1 MQRSTKFYNGREL
14 IESGKIRDGQEMK
27 TNRKHFFIT
36 IIVTLAALIFLSA
49 YMMATFYHNARKDA
63 LAIGA
68 STMAQEKEQAERY
81 LSRALDIIQ
90 ITSMEIEYL
99 LRKESDSDVILT
111 FLENESDYYTNS
123 VDENFTGVYGWING
137 EYLDGIGWVPDA
149 DYVPTDRVWY
159 TDAIRA
165 DGQPAMISPYLD
177 AQTGTIMIS
186 ISRMLYDRESVISL
200 DISMDTL
207 QRLTEKINL
216 NGHGYGFIIDRDG
229 FVVAHSN
236 AAEKGKEYGEDAE
249 KKELVDRI
257 IASAGTSFDMESDGE
272 KITVFSDTILNDWY
286 VVMVVDNKGLYADLS
301 RLMVQS
307 TVMCLVVFG
316 VIVLFCLVEMN
327 RTDRYMVKLQESRE
341 ELKQLNDT
349 IMQVL
354 ARTIDAK
361 DKYTRGH
368 SVRVANYSREI
379 ARRMGKSGKE
389 QEKIYRAALLHD
401 VGKIRIP
408 DGIINKPGKLT
419 EEEYA
424 FIKLHPVSGYHILKS
439 FTKDQMIATGAKYHH
454 ERYDGKGY
462 PSGLAGENTPE
473 HARIIGVADAY
484 DAMAS
489 NRSYR
494 KALPQD
500 VIRGELV
507 AGKGTQFDP
516 KIVEIMLQIVDED
529 TEYRLRQTDD
539 SYKTVLVVDDEELS
553 IELVR
558 NIFMNQSGYV
568 LLTAASGDAAL
579 EVLKTRSV
587 DLVLLDLEMPDMNG
601 LEIFRRIKETRDIPV
616 VFMTATKDLSTM
628 EKARELGVEDY
639 ITKPFMPQILLETV
653 YGALNWEE

>member
-1 MQRSTKFYNGREL
+1 
-14 IESGKIRDGQEMK
+14 MK
-27 TNRKHFFIT
+27 TGRKHFYIT
-36 IIVTLAALIFLSA
+36 IAMTLAALIFLSA
-49 YMMATFYHNARKDA
+49 YMMTTFYRNARKDA

-81 LSRALDIIQ
+81 LNRALDIIQ

-99 LRKESDSDVILT
+99 LQKDADSAVILD
-111 FLENESDYYTNS
+111 FLENESAYYTNS
-123 VDENFTGVYGWING
+123 VDRNFTGVYGWIGG

-149 DYVPTDRVWY
+149 DYVPTERVWY
-159 TDAIRA
+159 TDAVKA

-186 ISRMLYDRESVISL
+186 ISRLLYDGESVISL

-207 QRLTEKINL
+207 QRLTELINL
-216 NGHGYGFIIDRDG
+216 NGHGYGFIIDRSG
-229 FVVAHSN
+229 FVVAHSD
-236 AAEKGKEYGEDAE
+236 AAEKGKEYGQDEE
-249 KKELVDRI
+249 KSELVDKVA
-257 IASAGTSFDMESDGE
+257 ASAGASFDMEVDGE

-286 VVMVVDNKGLYADLS
+286 VVMVVDNEGLYADIS
-301 RLMVQS
+301 MIMVQS
-307 TVMCLVVFG
+307 VCMCLVVFG
-316 VIVLFCLVEMN
+316 VIVLFCFVEMR
-327 RTDRYMVKLQESRE
+327 RTDRYLVKLQESRE

-354 ARTIDAK
+354 AKTIDAK

-379 ARRMGKSGKE
+379 ARRMGKSE
-389 QEKIYRAALLHD
+389 RDQEKIYRAALLHD

-408 DGIINKPGKLT
+408 DDIINKPGKLT

-439 FTKDQMIATGAKYHH
+439 FTKDQMIATGAKFHH

-462 PSGLAGENTPE
+462 PNGLVGENTPE

-494 KALPQD
+494 KALPQE
-500 VIRGELV
+500 VIRDELL

-516 KIVEIMLQIVDED
+516 RIVEVMIKMMDED
-529 TEYRLRQTDD
+529 KEYRMRQSDD
-539 SYKTVLVVDDEELS
+539 QHKTVLAVDDEEISVEMLGHIFEAQPVYRFLS
-553 IELVR
+553 
-558 NIFMNQSGYV
+558 
-568 LLTAASGDAAL
+568 AASGEEAL
-579 EVLKTRSV
+579 LLLREERV
-587 DLVLLDLEMPDMNG
+587 DLVLLDLEM
-601 LEIFRRIKETRDIPV
+601 RK
-616 VFMTATKDLSTM
+616 
-628 EKARELGVEDY
+628 
-639 ITKPFMPQILLETV
+639 
-653 YGALNWEE
+653 

>member
-1 MQRSTKFYNGREL
+1 
-14 IESGKIRDGQEMK
+14 MK
-27 TNRKHFFIT
+27 TGRKHFYIT
-36 IIVTLAALIFLSA
+36 IAMTLAALIFLSA
-49 YMMATFYHNARKDA
+49 YMMTTFYRNARKDA

-81 LSRALDIIQ
+81 LNRALDIIQ

-99 LRKESDSDVILT
+99 LQKDADSAVILD
-111 FLENESDYYTNS
+111 FLENESAYYTNS
-123 VDENFTGVYGWING
+123 VDRNFTGVYGWIGG

-149 DYVPTDRVWY
+149 DYVPTERVWY
-159 TDAIRA
+159 TDAVKA

-186 ISRMLYDRESVISL
+186 ISRLLYDGESVISL

-207 QRLTEKINL
+207 QRLTELINL
-216 NGHGYGFIIDRDG
+216 NGHGYGFIIDRSG
-229 FVVAHSN
+229 FVVAHSD
-236 AAEKGKEYGEDAE
+236 AAEKGKEYGQDEE
-249 KKELVDRI
+249 KSELVDKVA
-257 IASAGTSFDMESDGE
+257 ASAGASFDMEVDGE

-286 VVMVVDNKGLYADLS
+286 VVMVVDNEGLYANIS
-301 RLMVQS
+301 MIIMQS
-307 TVMCLVVFG
+307 VCMCLVVFG
-316 VIVLFCLVEMN
+316 VIVLFCFVEMR
-327 RTDRYMVKLQESRE
+327 RTDRYLVKLQESRE

-354 ARTIDAK
+354 AKTIDAK

-379 ARRMGKSGKE
+379 ARRMGKSE
-389 QEKIYRAALLHD
+389 RDQEKIYRAALLHD

-408 DGIINKPGKLT
+408 DDIINKPGKLT

-439 FTKDQMIATGAKYHH
+439 FTKDQMIATGAKFHH

-462 PSGLAGENTPE
+462 PNGLVGENTPE

-494 KALPQD
+494 KALPQE
-500 VIRGELV
+500 VIRDELL
-507 AGKGTQFDP
+507 AGKGTQFAP
-516 KIVEIMLQIVDED
+516 RIVEVMMKMMDED
-529 TEYRLRQTDD
+529 KEYRMRQSDD
-539 SYKTVLVVDDEELS
+539 QHKTVLAVDDEEISVEMLGHIFEAQPVYRFLS
-553 IELVR
+553 
-558 NIFMNQSGYV
+558 
-568 LLTAASGDAAL
+568 AASGEEAL
-579 EVLKTRSV
+579 LLLREERV
-587 DLVLLDLEMPDMNG
+587 DLVLLDLEMPGMKG
-601 LEIFRRIKETRDIPV
+601 LEVFRHIKEIRDIPV
-616 VFMTATKDLSTM
+616 VFMTATKDLATM
-628 EKARELGVEDY
+628 EKAREMGVEDY

-653 YGALNWEE
+653 YGALNWED

>member
-1 MQRSTKFYNGREL
+1 
-14 IESGKIRDGQEMK
+14 MK
-27 TNRKHFFIT
+27 TGRKHFYIT
-36 IIVTLAALIFLSA
+36 IAMTLAALIFLSA
-49 YMMATFYHNARKDA
+49 YMMTTFYRNARKDA

-81 LSRALDIIQ
+81 LNRALDIIQ

-99 LRKESDSDVILT
+99 LQKDADSAVILD
-111 FLENESDYYTNS
+111 FLENESAYYTNS
-123 VDENFTGVYGWING
+123 VDRNFTGVYGWIGG
-137 EYLDGIGWVPDA
+137 EYLDGSGWVPDA
-149 DYVPTDRVWY
+149 DYVPTERVWY
-159 TDAIRA
+159 TDAVKA

-186 ISRMLYDRESVISL
+186 ISRLLYDGESVISL

-207 QRLTEKINL
+207 QRLTELINL
-216 NGHGYGFIIDRDG
+216 NGHGYGFIIDRSG
-229 FVVAHSN
+229 FVVAHSD
-236 AAEKGKEYGEDAE
+236 AAEKGKEYGQDEE
-249 KKELVDRI
+249 KSELVDKVA
-257 IASAGTSFDMESDGE
+257 ASAGASFDMEVDGE

-286 VVMVVDNKGLYADLS
+286 VVMVVDNEGLYADIS
-301 RLMVQS
+301 MIMVQS
-307 TVMCLVVFG
+307 VCMCLVVFG
-316 VIVLFCLVEMN
+316 VIVLFCFVEMR
-327 RTDRYMVKLQESRE
+327 RTDRYLVKLQESRE

-354 ARTIDAK
+354 AKTIDAK

-379 ARRMGKSGKE
+379 ARRMGKSE
-389 QEKIYRAALLHD
+389 RDQEKIYRAALLHD

-408 DGIINKPGKLT
+408 DDIINKPGKLT

-439 FTKDQMIATGAKYHH
+439 FTKDQMIATGAKFHH

-462 PSGLAGENTPE
+462 PNGLVGENTPE

-494 KALPQD
+494 KALPQE
-500 VIRGELV
+500 VIRDELL

-516 KIVEIMLQIVDED
+516 RIVEVMIKMMDED
-529 TEYRLRQTDD
+529 KEYRMRQSDD
-539 SYKTVLVVDDEELS
+539 QHKTVLAVDDEEISVEMLGHIFEAQPVYRFLS
-553 IELVR
+553 
-558 NIFMNQSGYV
+558 
-568 LLTAASGDAAL
+568 AASGEEAL
-579 EVLKTRSV
+579 LLLREERV
-587 DLVLLDLEMPDMNG
+587 DLVLLDLEMPGMKG
-601 LEIFRRIKETRDIPV
+601 LEVFRHIKEIRDIPV
-616 VFMTATKDLSTM
+616 VFMTATKDLATM
-628 EKARELGVEDY
+628 EKAREMGVEDY

-653 YGALNWEE
+653 YGALNWED

>member
-1 MQRSTKFYNGREL
+1 
-14 IESGKIRDGQEMK
+14 MK

-49 YMMATFYHNARKDA
+49 YMMTTFYQNARKDA
-63 LAIGA
+63 LTIGA
-68 STMAQEKEQAERY
+68 STLAQKKGQAEHY

-99 LRKESDSDVILT
+99 LRNESDSDVILS
-111 FLENESDYYTNS
+111 FLENESEYYTNS

-159 TDAIRA
+159 PDAIRA

-207 QRLTEKINL
+207 QRLMEMINL

-236 AAEKGKEYGEDAE
+236 AAEKGKEYGEDTE
-249 KKELVDRI
+249 KKELIDRI
-257 IASAGTSFDMESDGE
+257 IASGGTSFDMEFGGE

-286 VVMVVDNKGLYADLS
+286 VVMVVDNKGLYAELS
-301 RLMVQS
+301 GLMAQS
-307 TVMCLVVFG
+307 AVMCLIVFG
-316 VIVLFCLVEMN
+316 VTVLFCFVEMN

-341 ELKQLNDT
+341 ELRQLNDT

-379 ARRMGKSGKE
+379 AKRMGKSEEE

-408 DGIINKPGKLT
+408 DGIINKPGNLT

-424 FIKLHPVSGYHILKS
+424 YIKLHPVSGYHILKS
-439 FTKDQMIATGAKYHH
+439 FTKDQMIATGAKFHH

-462 PSGLAGENTPE
+462 PDGLAGENTPE

-507 AGKGTQFDP
+507 TGKGTQFDP
-516 KIVEIMLQIVDED
+516 KIVEVMLQIVDED

-539 SYKTVLVVDDEELS
+539 SQKTVLVVDDEELS

-558 NIFMNQSGYV
+558 NIFMNQPGYE
-568 LLTAASGDAAL
+568 LLTATSGDAAL
-579 EVLKTRSV
+579 EILKVGGV
-587 DLVLLDLEMPDMNG
+587 DLVLLDLEMPGING
-601 LEIFRRIKETRDIPV
+601 LEVFRRIKETCDIPV
-616 VFMTATKDLSTM
+616 VFMTATKDLSIM

>member
-1 MQRSTKFYNGREL
+1 
-14 IESGKIRDGQEMK
+14 MK
-27 TNRKHFFIT
+27 TGRKHFYIT
-36 IIVTLAALIFLSA
+36 IAMTLAALIFLSA
-49 YMMATFYHNARKDA
+49 YMMTTFYRNARKDA

-81 LSRALDIIQ
+81 LNRALDIIQ

-99 LRKESDSDVILT
+99 LQKDADSAVILD
-111 FLENESDYYTNS
+111 FLENESAYYTNS
-123 VDENFTGVYGWING
+123 VDRNFTGVYGWIGG

-149 DYVPTDRVWY
+149 DYVPTERVWY
-159 TDAIRA
+159 TDAVKA

-186 ISRMLYDRESVISL
+186 ISRLLYDGESVISL

-207 QRLTEKINL
+207 QRLTELINL
-216 NGHGYGFIIDRDG
+216 NGHGYGFIIDRSG
-229 FVVAHSN
+229 FVVAHSD
-236 AAEKGKEYGEDAE
+236 AAEKGKEYGQDEE
-249 KKELVDRI
+249 KSELVDKVA
-257 IASAGTSFDMESDGE
+257 ASAGAIFDMEVDGE

-286 VVMVVDNKGLYADLS
+286 VVMVVDNEGLYADIS
-301 RLMVQS
+301 MIMVQS
-307 TVMCLVVFG
+307 VCMCLVVFG
-316 VIVLFCLVEMN
+316 VIVLFCFVEMR
-327 RTDRYMVKLQESRE
+327 RTDRYLVKLQESRE

-354 ARTIDAK
+354 AKTIDAK

-379 ARRMGKSGKE
+379 ARRMGKSE
-389 QEKIYRAALLHD
+389 RDQEKIYRAALLHD

-408 DGIINKPGKLT
+408 DDIINKPGKLT

-439 FTKDQMIATGAKYHH
+439 FTKDQMIATGAKFHH

-462 PSGLAGENTPE
+462 PNGLVGENTPE

-494 KALPQD
+494 KALPQE
-500 VIRGELV
+500 VIRDELL

-516 KIVEIMLQIVDED
+516 RIVEVMIKMMDED
-529 TEYRLRQTDD
+529 KEYRMRQSDD
-539 SYKTVLVVDDEELS
+539 QHKTVLAVDDEEISVEMLGHIFEAQPVYRFLS
-553 IELVR
+553 
-558 NIFMNQSGYV
+558 
-568 LLTAASGDAAL
+568 AASGEEAL
-579 EVLKTRSV
+579 LLLREERV
-587 DLVLLDLEMPDMNG
+587 DLVLLDLEMPGMKG
-601 LEIFRRIKETRDIPV
+601 LEVFRHIKEIRDIPV
-616 VFMTATKDLSTM
+616 VFMTATKDLATM
-628 EKARELGVEDY
+628 EKAREMGVEDY

-653 YGALNWEE
+653 YGALNWED

>member
-1 MQRSTKFYNGREL
+1 
-14 IESGKIRDGQEMK
+14 MK

-49 YMMATFYHNARKDA
+49 YMMTTFYQNARKDA
-63 LAIGA
+63 LTIGA
-68 STMAQEKEQAERY
+68 STLAQEKGQAEHY

-99 LRKESDSDVILT
+99 LRNESDSDVILS
-111 FLENESDYYTNS
+111 FLENESKYYTNS

-207 QRLTEKINL
+207 QRLMEMINL

-236 AAEKGKEYGEDAE
+236 AAEKGKEYGEDSE
-249 KKELVDRI
+249 KKELIDRI
-257 IASAGTSFDMESDGE
+257 IASGGTSFDMEFGGE

-286 VVMVVDNKGLYADLS
+286 VVMVVDNKGLYAELS
-301 RLMVQS
+301 GLMAQS
-307 TVMCLVVFG
+307 AVMCLIVFG
-316 VIVLFCLVEMN
+316 VTVLFCFVEMN

-341 ELKQLNDT
+341 ELRQLNDT

-379 ARRMGKSGKE
+379 AKRMGKSEEE

-424 FIKLHPVSGYHILKS
+424 YIKLHPVSGYHILKS
-439 FTKDQMIATGAKYHH
+439 FTKDQMIATGAKFHH

-462 PSGLAGENTPE
+462 PDGLAGENTPE

-507 AGKGTQFDP
+507 TGKGTQFDP
-516 KIVEIMLQIVDED
+516 KIVEVMLQIVDED

-539 SYKTVLVVDDEELS
+539 SQKTVLVVDDEELS

-558 NIFMNQSGYV
+558 NIFMNQPGYE
-568 LLTAASGDAAL
+568 LLTATSGDAAL
-579 EVLKTRSV
+579 EILKVGGV
-587 DLVLLDLEMPDMNG
+587 DLVLLDLEMPDING
-601 LEIFRRIKETRDIPV
+601 LEVFRRIKETCDIPV

>member
-1 MQRSTKFYNGREL
+1 
-14 IESGKIRDGQEMK
+14 MK
-27 TNRKHFFIT
+27 TGRKHFYIT
-36 IIVTLAALIFLSA
+36 IAMTLAALIFLSA
-49 YMMATFYHNARKDA
+49 YMMTTFYRNARKDA
-63 LAIGA
+63 LAICA

-81 LSRALDIIQ
+81 LNRALDIIQ

-99 LRKESDSDVILT
+99 LQKDADSAVILD
-111 FLENESDYYTNS
+111 FLENESAYYTNS
-123 VDENFTGVYGWING
+123 VDRNFTGVYGWIGG

-149 DYVPTDRVWY
+149 DYVPTERVWY
-159 TDAIRA
+159 TDAVKA

-186 ISRMLYDRESVISL
+186 ISRLLYDGESVISL

-207 QRLTEKINL
+207 QRLTELINL
-216 NGHGYGFIIDRDG
+216 NGHGYGFIIDRSG
-229 FVVAHSN
+229 FVVAHSD
-236 AAEKGKEYGEDAE
+236 AAEKGKEYGQDEE
-249 KKELVDRI
+249 KSELVDKVA
-257 IASAGTSFDMESDGE
+257 ASAGASFDMEVDGE

-286 VVMVVDNKGLYADLS
+286 VVMVVDNEGLYADIS
-301 RLMVQS
+301 MIMVQS
-307 TVMCLVVFG
+307 VCMCLVVFG
-316 VIVLFCLVEMN
+316 VIVLFCFVEMR
-327 RTDRYMVKLQESRE
+327 RTDRYLVKLQESRE

-354 ARTIDAK
+354 AKTIDAK

-379 ARRMGKSGKE
+379 ARRMGKSE
-389 QEKIYRAALLHD
+389 RDQEKIYRAALLHD

-408 DGIINKPGKLT
+408 DDIINKPGKLT

-439 FTKDQMIATGAKYHH
+439 FTKDQMIATGAKFHH

-462 PSGLAGENTPE
+462 PNGLVGENTPE

-494 KALPQD
+494 KALPQE
-500 VIRGELV
+500 VIRDELL

-516 KIVEIMLQIVDED
+516 RIVEVMIKMMDED
-529 TEYRLRQTDD
+529 KEYRMRQSDD
-539 SYKTVLVVDDEELS
+539 QHKTVLAVDDEEISLEMLGHIFEAQPVYRFLS
-553 IELVR
+553 
-558 NIFMNQSGYV
+558 
-568 LLTAASGDAAL
+568 AASGEEAL
-579 EVLKTRSV
+579 LLLREERV
-587 DLVLLDLEMPDMNG
+587 DLVLLDLEMPGMKG
-601 LEIFRRIKETRDIPV
+601 LEVFRHIKEIRDIPV
-616 VFMTATKDLSTM
+616 VFMTATKDLATM
-628 EKARELGVEDY
+628 EKAREMGVEDY

-653 YGALNWEE
+653 YGALNWED

>member
-1 MQRSTKFYNGREL
+1 
-14 IESGKIRDGQEMK
+14 MK
-27 TNRKHFFIT
+27 TGRKHFYIT
-36 IIVTLAALIFLSA
+36 IAMTLAALIFLSA
-49 YMMATFYHNARKDA
+49 YMMTTFYRNARKDA

-81 LSRALDIIQ
+81 LNRALDIIQ

-99 LRKESDSDVILT
+99 LQKDADSAVILD
-111 FLENESDYYTNS
+111 FLENESAYYTNS
-123 VDENFTGVYGWING
+123 VDRNFTGVYGWIGG

-149 DYVPTDRVWY
+149 DYVPTERVWY
-159 TDAIRA
+159 TDAVKA

-186 ISRMLYDRESVISL
+186 ISRLLYDGESVISL

-207 QRLTEKINL
+207 QRLTELINL
-216 NGHGYGFIIDRDG
+216 NGHGYGFIIDRSG
-229 FVVAHSN
+229 FVVAHSD
-236 AAEKGKEYGEDAE
+236 AAEKGKEYGQDEE
-249 KKELVDRI
+249 KSELVDKVA
-257 IASAGTSFDMESDGE
+257 ASAGASFDMEVDGE

-286 VVMVVDNKGLYADLS
+286 VVMVVDNEGLYADIS
-301 RLMVQS
+301 MIMVQS
-307 TVMCLVVFG
+307 VCMCLVVFG
-316 VIVLFCLVEMN
+316 VIVLFCFVEMR
-327 RTDRYMVKLQESRE
+327 RTDRYLVKLQESRE

-354 ARTIDAK
+354 AKTIDAK

-379 ARRMGKSGKE
+379 ARRMGKSE
-389 QEKIYRAALLHD
+389 RDQEKIYRAALLHD

-408 DGIINKPGKLT
+408 DDIINKPGKLT

-439 FTKDQMIATGAKYHH
+439 FTKDQMIATGAKFHH

-462 PSGLAGENTPE
+462 PNGLVGENTPE

-494 KALPQD
+494 KALPQE
-500 VIRGELV
+500 VIRDELL

-516 KIVEIMLQIVDED
+516 RIVEVMIKMMDED
-529 TEYRLRQTDD
+529 KEYRMRQSDD
-539 SYKTVLVVDDEELS
+539 QHKTVLAVDDEEISVEMLGHIFEAQPVYRFLS
-553 IELVR
+553 
-558 NIFMNQSGYV
+558 
-568 LLTAASGDAAL
+568 AASGEEAL
-579 EVLKTRSV
+579 SLLREERV
-587 DLVLLDLEMPDMNG
+587 DLVLLDLEMPGMKG
-601 LEIFRRIKETRDIPV
+601 LDVFRHIKEIRDIPV
-616 VFMTATKDLSTM
+616 VFMTATKDLATM
-628 EKARELGVEDY
+628 EKAREMGVEDY

-653 YGALNWEE
+653 YGALNWED

>member
-1 MQRSTKFYNGREL
+1 
-14 IESGKIRDGQEMK
+14 MK

-36 IIVTLAALIFLSA
+36 IIVTLAALIFLAA
-49 YMMATFYHNARKDA
+49 YMMTTFYQNARKDA

-68 STMAQEKEQAERY
+68 STLAQEKGQAEHY

-99 LRKESDSDVILT
+99 LSKESDSDVILN
-111 FLENESDYYTNS
+111 FLENESEYYTNS

-159 TDAIRA
+159 TDAIQA

-207 QRLTEKINL
+207 QRLMEMINL

-229 FVVAHSN
+229 FVIAHSN

-249 KKELVDRI
+249 KKELIDRI
-257 IASAGTSFDMESDGE
+257 IASVGTSFDMESDGE

-301 RLMVQS
+301 GLMAQS
-307 TVMCLVVFG
+307 AVMCLIVFG
-316 VIVLFCLVEMN
+316 VTVLFCFVEMN

-379 ARRMGKSGKE
+379 ARRMGKSEEE

-424 FIKLHPVSGYHILKS
+424 YIKLHPVSGYHILKS
-439 FTKDQMIATGAKYHH
+439 FTKDQMIATGAKFHH

-462 PSGLAGENTPE
+462 PDGLSGENTPE

-516 KIVEIMLQIVDED
+516 QIVEVMIHIVDED
-529 TEYRLRQTDD
+529 TEYRLRQTDN
-539 SYKTVLVVDDEELS
+539 SQKTVLVVDDEELS

-558 NIFMNQSGYV
+558 NIFMNQLGYE

-579 EVLKTRSV
+579 EILKTDSV
-587 DLVLLDLEMPDMNG
+587 DLVLLDLEMPGMNG
-601 LEIFRRIKETRDIPV
+601 LEVFRRIKENCDIPV

>member
-1 MQRSTKFYNGREL
+1 
-14 IESGKIRDGQEMK
+14 MK
-27 TNRKHFFIT
+27 TGRKHFYIT
-36 IIVTLAALIFLSA
+36 IAMTLAALIFLSA
-49 YMMATFYHNARKDA
+49 YMMTTFYRNARKDA

-81 LSRALDIIQ
+81 LNRALDIIQ

-99 LRKESDSDVILT
+99 LQKDADSAVILD
-111 FLENESDYYTNS
+111 FLENESAYYTNS
-123 VDENFTGVYGWING
+123 VDRNFTGVYGWIGG

-149 DYVPTDRVWY
+149 DYVPTERVWY
-159 TDAIRA
+159 TDAVKA

-186 ISRMLYDRESVISL
+186 ISRLLYDGESVISL

-207 QRLTEKINL
+207 QRLTELINL
-216 NGHGYGFIIDRDG
+216 NGHGYGFIIDRSG
-229 FVVAHSN
+229 FVVAHSD
-236 AAEKGKEYGEDAE
+236 AAEKGKEYGQDEE
-249 KKELVDRI
+249 KSELVDKVA
-257 IASAGTSFDMESDGE
+257 ASAGASFDMEVDGE

-286 VVMVVDNKGLYADLS
+286 VVMVVDNEGLYADIS
-301 RLMVQS
+301 MIMVQS
-307 TVMCLVVFG
+307 VCMCLVVFG
-316 VIVLFCLVEMN
+316 VIVLFCFVEMR
-327 RTDRYMVKLQESRE
+327 RTDRYLVKLQESRE

-354 ARTIDAK
+354 AKTIDAK

-379 ARRMGKSGKE
+379 ARRMGKSE
-389 QEKIYRAALLHD
+389 RDQEKIYRAALLHD

-408 DGIINKPGKLT
+408 DDIINKPGKLT

-439 FTKDQMIATGAKYHH
+439 FTKDQMIATGAKFHH

-462 PSGLAGENTPE
+462 PNGLVGENTPE

-494 KALPQD
+494 KALPQE
-500 VIRGELV
+500 VIRDELL

-516 KIVEIMLQIVDED
+516 RIVEVMIKMMDED
-529 TEYRLRQTDD
+529 KEYRMRQSDD
-539 SYKTVLVVDDEELS
+539 QHKTVLAVDDEEISVEMLGHIFEAQPVYRFLS
-553 IELVR
+553 
-558 NIFMNQSGYV
+558 
-568 LLTAASGDAAL
+568 AASGEEAL
-579 EVLKTRSV
+579 SLLREERV
-587 DLVLLDLEMPDMNG
+587 DLVLLDLEMPGMKG
-601 LEIFRRIKETRDIPV
+601 LEVFRHIKEIRDIPV
-616 VFMTATKDLSTM
+616 VFMTATKDLATM
-628 EKARELGVEDY
+628 EKAREMGVEDY

-653 YGALNWEE
+653 YGALNWED